1 MAVEVADDAAC
12 TDYEEATSA
21 SMEAPSDCCGADAD
35 VTATAMAAE
44 SDCCSEGAE
53 VAMAANM
60 DACAMQAAGVCA
72 DGDDCPMQAA
82 GNEDCDMMGTKD
94 CPMEQAKAKAAAA
107 AAVQTSLIMGEG
119 CCAGKTVAE
128 ACPDCAA
135 KATAAAMKQCE
146 GMDPA
151 HCEGMQGD
159 CPMAAAKAAATAAAG
174 SESCAMQAAG
184 ICADGDDCP
193 MQAAG
198 NEDCDMMGTKDCPME
213 QAKAKAAAA
222 AAVQASLIMGEGC
235 CAGKTVAEACP
246 DCAAKATAA
255 AMKQC
260 EGMDPAEC
268 EAKGGCPSME
278 APASVKTGATEATQA
293 GAAKEDSSCCSSKS
307 AEPSN

>member
-1 MAVEVADDAAC
+1 MIRFLLPVLLLAFGSCQVPNQSSKASSTQAAMAVEVADDAAC

-60 DACAMQAAGVCA
+60 DACAMQAAGV
-72 DGDDCPMQAA
+72 
-82 GNEDCDMMGTKD
+82 
-94 CPMEQAKAKAAAA
+94 
-107 AAVQTSLIMGEG
+107 
-119 CCAGKTVAE
+119 
-128 ACPDCAA
+128 
-135 KATAAAMKQCE
+135 
-146 GMDPA
+146 
-151 HCEGMQGD
+151 
-159 CPMAAAKAAATAAAG
+159 
-174 SESCAMQAAG
+174 
-184 ICADGDDCP
+184 CADGDDCP